1 MRTYKRVKGKNKTL
15 QQMVN
20 IDIKETLKL
29 KEIDQLDSAILQFSK
44 NTLATKRICATL
56 LIGVSTIVLKITND
70 RIDYALYVGSI
81 VTLIFFWI
89 IDSNSYYYQRKLRIR
104 MTEIVNDLKSRDFIS
119 DGYGMPLN
127 KKEES
132 SWVKAFFNSSQV
144 FYYLGFLI
152 IIIVAIVDI
161 IGWI

>member
-1 MRTYKRVKGKNKTL
+1 M
-15 QQMVN
+15 
-20 IDIKETLKL
+20 DIKDLEKLKETLKL
-29 KEIDQLDSAILQFSK
+29 KEIDQLDAAILQFSK

-70 RIDYALYVGSI
+70 EIDYALYVGSI

-104 MTEIVNDLKSRDFIS
+104 MTEIVNDLRGNELIS
-119 DGYGMPLN
+119 DGYGMPLK
-127 KKEES
+127 KKEKA
-132 SWVKAFFNSSQV
+132 SWSKAFFNSSQV

-152 IIIVAIVDI
+152 IILVALVDL